1 MLTNRKRDGNIDKQ
15 SGEVE
20 KPQRAAR
27 KKNEPWKLNSRKNNQ
42 AIEKLQSEKPLN
54 RKIKEKANQ

>member
-20 KPQRAAR
+20 KPHKTAR
-27 KKNEPWKLNSRKNNQ
+27 EKQELNLEN
-42 AIEKLQSEKPLN
+42 
-54 RKIKEKANQ
+54 

>member
-27 KKNEPWKLNSRKNNQ
+27 KKN
-42 AIEKLQSEKPLN
+42 
-54 RKIKEKANQ
+54 

>member
-20 KPQRAAR
+20 NHRGQR

-54 RKIKEKANQ
+54 RKIKEKANR